1 MSKESPKHKRV
12 LALDFGTRGFGY
24 AVMEGPH
31 QLIDWG
37 VREVRKNK
45 NSRSLRKVE
54 QLIRRYQP
62 DSLVLED
69 YSIQDKRRPER
80 VRALTDRV
88 KEAALQTG
96 IKVHT
101 FSRKRIKEAFLGT
114 ESVSRFEIATTLSR
128 WFPEL
133 AGRLPPKRKIWMPEH
148 PQMGLFDA
156 VALAITYFFFEQ

>member
-1 MSKESPKHKRV
+1 MSKQELNHKRV

-45 NSRSLRKVE
+45 NQRSLKKVE
-54 QLIRRYQP
+54 QLIDRYQP
-62 DSLVLED
+62 DALVLED
-69 YSIQDKRRPER
+69 YARQDKRRPDR
-80 VRALTDRV
+80 VRALIGRIEETAIQAGT
-88 KEAALQTG
+88 KA
-96 IKVHT
+96 HT
-101 FSRKRIKEAFLGT
+101 FSRAKIKEAFVATGA
-114 ESVSRFEIATTLSR
+114 VSRYEIATTLSR

-133 AGRLPPKRKIWMPEH
+133 VSHLPPKRKLWTPEH

-156 VALAITYFFFEQ
+156 VALAMTYHYFED